1 MQILLVGFSHNFV
14 DSLLQKLPHPKNKF
28 GVKTTEKYY
37 NQIRNECEDFV
48 LHNVNVTTIDKIL
61 KSLDISKAFG
71 IDHISVKFLNDGAL
85 VIANHLA
92 NITNLSITLN
102 TFPSKCKVAKK
113 NLCLEKELRLKLK
126 S

>member
-37 NQIRNECEDFV
+37 NQIRNECEGFV

-92 NITNLSITLN
+92 NITKPVDKT
-102 TFPSKCKVAKK
+102 
-113 NLCLEKELRLKLK
+113 
-126 S
+126 